1 MSTIDELLARKNA
14 TVQALDNTISS
25 LDDKQK
31 EVERLHSIAIN
42 TTNILNDLDE
52 EFAKRTSLNR
62 QDIAFLF
69 TATALQC
76 IRIYVINALTKV
88 EPAGAENKK
97 EDLLHKLQDRLLGKL
112 NDGVDTTPDVYYAPL
127 MQICTTRGVPY
138 DATRFKGINHGFFKE
153 ANHRFATFGHD
164 PIIGLVLG
172 TSNILTNTIT

>member
-138 DATRFKGINHGFFKE
+138 DATRLK
-153 ANHRFATFGHD
+153 
-164 PIIGLVLG
+164 V
-172 TSNILTNTIT
+172 